1 MKKKVFVT
9 RHIPDPGIPLLKK
22 AGFDVEVYDKDK
34 IIPRRVLLKKVK
46 GVDAILS
53 LLTDQV
59 DEKLLKAAGEQLKI
73 VANYAVGF
81 NNIDIESAKKAGVMI
96 TNTPGKLI
104 SESVAEHTFA
114 LMMAITK
121 RIVEGDRFARAGNY
135 DGWSPT
141 LFLGLLLNGKTLG
154 LIGSGRIGTAVA
166 IRAKAMGMKI
176 IYTDLKKNPQIQK
189 LTKAKFVTK
198 SELLKQADIVS
209 LHVPLLPS
217 TRHLI
222 STKELKKMKKT
233 AYLINTS
240 RGPVVDK
247 KALTIAL
254 EKKEIA
260 GAAIDVFECE
270 PAIDCDLSDTH
281 ELRKLD
287 NIIMTPHTAS
297 AAIEARSEMA
307 ELAAENIIAALKW
320 KKPKNLVKL

>member
-34 IIPRRVLLKKVK
+34 IIPRRLLLKKVK
-46 GVDAILS
+46 GADAILS

-59 DEKLLKAAGEQLKI
+59 DAKLLKAAGDQLKI

-81 NNIDIESAKKAGVMI
+81 NNIDVESAKKAGVMI

-189 LTKAKFVTK
+189 LTKAKFATK

-240 RGPVVDK
+240 RGPVVDE

-307 ELAAENIIAALKW
+307 ELAAKNIIAALKG
-320 KKPKNLVKL
+320 KRPKNLVK